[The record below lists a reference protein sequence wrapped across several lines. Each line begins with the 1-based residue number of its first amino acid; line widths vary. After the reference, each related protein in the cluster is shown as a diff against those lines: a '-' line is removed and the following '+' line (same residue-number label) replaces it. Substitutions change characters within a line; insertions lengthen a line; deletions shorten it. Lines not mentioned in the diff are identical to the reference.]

1 MQEMSAATELRR
13 RDRLAREAE
22 EASLS
27 PAATRSSGSRG
38 RARPE
43 EPDEFRTAFERDRD
57 RIIHSKAFRR
67 LKHKT
72 QVFLNP
78 EGDHF
83 VTRLTH
89 TMQVTQV
96 ARSLAAALSLNEP
109 LAEAIALGHDVGHSP
124 FGHTGEDA
132 LSPYFAPDGWHH
144 AAQSVRIFEVLEDAN
159 LTWEVRDGIRAHSWK
174 IDPPPATPEA
184 FCVRFADRIA
194 YLAHDALD
202 ALRAGTLRP
211 DAFPPSVL
219 ERFGEPGRE
228 WVSSMINAV
237 IDESLRT
244 GAVRMDD
251 ATLGVMNQLRD
262 FMFEHVYESVEQIRQ
277 QRRAIAIIRD
287 LMDWHLEHPD
297 EIPASYR
304 QVEATLVVQAADY
317 IAGMTDRFA
326 LATHDRLFRPM
337 LSLLAEDAER
347 RWPHLEGD
355 RRDAD
360 ADPVGV
366 GRQRPSRALDRHA
379 PGAVLPDARLP
390 PRLAPSDR
398 EEVAD
403 HLQPAHPG
411 EDGHVEEPI
420 GRIGLG
426 ETAKPAP

>member
-1 MQEMSAATELRR
+1 MQEIGAAGGLRR
-13 RDRLAREAE
+13 RDRQAREAE
-22 EASLS
+22 EEALS
-27 PAATRSSGSRG
+27 PSATRATASRG
-38 RARPE
+38 RVVPE

-96 ARSLAAALSLNEP
+96 ARAVAAALSLNEP

-132 LSPYFAPDGWHH
+132 LSPFFAPDEWHH

-174 IDPPPATPEA
+174 IEPPPATPEA
-184 FCVRFADRIA
+184 YSVRFADRIA
-194 YLAHDALD
+194 YLAHDAVD
-202 ALRAGTLRP
+202 ALRAGVLHS
-211 DAFPPSVL
+211 DDFPPAVL
-219 ERFGEPGRE
+219 ERFGEPGRA
-228 WVSSMINAV
+228 WISSMIGAV

-251 ATLGVMNQLRD
+251 ETLAVMNRLRD
-262 FMFEHVYESVEQIRQ
+262 FMFERVYQSAEQLRQ
-277 QRRAIAIIRD
+277 QRRAIAVIRD

-304 QVEATLVVQAADY
+304 QDEASPATQAADY

-326 LATHDRLFRPM
+326 LATHDRLFRPT
-337 LSLLAEDAER
+337 LNL
-347 RWPHLEGD
+347 
-355 RRDAD
+355 
-360 ADPVGV
+360 
-366 GRQRPSRALDRHA
+366 
-379 PGAVLPDARLP
+379 
-390 PRLAPSDR
+390 
-398 EEVAD
+398 
-403 HLQPAHPG
+403 
-411 EDGHVEEPI
+411 
-420 GRIGLG
+420 
-426 ETAKPAP
+426 